1 MKKRL
6 SIVSMLVMVFTMI
19 SLVSCSKEETIS
31 GGGISTSFQ
40 VSKSALQFSKTGGET
55 YLYVE
60 SPTQPVVLSDQ
71 SWLVVSQD
79 LSNSARVYK
88 YKVAATTNT
97 DTNDRTASISVS
109 SGSEQVTVPV
119 NQVSTEG
126 LIIETAS
133 FEVSA
138 DGGSITV
145 KLKANGEYDVTTP
158 SWIAQADNSTRA
170 NMQDYE
176 EVFTIEANIS
186 PLARTGQISFTR
198 GDIVEAVTVN
208 QAAGQVEA
216 NMNRTAKELAKAMY
230 PGWNLGNT
238 MEAGDMA
245 NNFTNAGGLGAET
258 AWQSTQTTKALID
271 FVKAQGFKSVRIPTS
286 WVMGH
291 ITDAENMTIDPA
303 WLARVKEIVDYCIAD
318 GLYVFINDHWD
329 GGWIEVEG
337 FSKTSSSY
345 EAVDETIIA
354 EKVNKL
360 KKLWTNIATYF
371 KDYNE
376 YLMFAGLNEPFQE
389 YSLFSTRHSELTP
402 ILERYN
408 QAFVDAVRAT
418 GGNNAKRHLIVQTYV
433 CNPDFGLYNGDFIIP
448 TDAEGNGNNYMSV
461 EFHYYT
467 PWDYAGE
474 CKFNYWGEPYKQKG
488 EASPNDEKT
497 MTEFLNR
504 VVSTWG
510 DKGLGLVMG
519 EWGVTDRQKAGQT
532 DVIRENMTYFCRT
545 LVSET
550 KKRGIST
557 FVWDNNAFG
566 SGQEKFGIFDRH
578 AGMRVKNTW
587 VLKGI
592 MEGKSE

>member
-1 MKKRL
+1 MMKKRL

-88 YKVAATTNT
+88 YKVAAATNT

-186 PLARTGQISFTR
+186 PLARTAQISFTR
-198 GDIVEAVTVN
+198 GDIVESVTVN

-216 NMNRTAKELAKAMY
+216 NMDRTAKELAKAMY

-238 MEAGDMA
+238 MEAGDVA

-303 WLARVKEIVDYCIAD
+303 WLARVKGIVDYCISD

-329 GGWIEVEG
+329 GGWIEEEG

-354 EKVNKL
+354 DKVNKL

-389 YSLFSTRHSELTP
+389 YSLFGTRHSELTP

-418 GGNNAKRHLIVQTYV
+418 GGNNAKRVLIVQGPSTNISSTVNYF
-433 CNPDFGLYNGDFIIP
+433 NMP
-448 TDAEGNGNNYMSV
+448 TDTENGKLMV
-461 EFHYYT
+461 EVHYYE
-467 PWDYAGE
+467 PWDFCGSNATKDWNADASVKTSFESLKTKFVNHDIPVVIGEYGANWQENTESHNDAIRRFFKSVVENAGN
-474 CKFNYWGEPYKQKG
+474 CGIVPFAWDIN
-488 EASPNDEKT
+488 
-497 MTEFLNR
+497 
-504 VVSTWG
+504 VVSYPNMSIINRT
-510 DKGLGLVMG
+510 GLSVWNTPAMTGIT
-519 EWGVTDRQKAGQT
+519 EGVAAAQWP
-532 DVIRENMTYFCRT
+532 Y
-545 LVSET
+545 
-550 KKRGIST
+550 
-557 FVWDNNAFG
+557 
-566 SGQEKFGIFDRH
+566 
-578 AGMRVKNTW
+578 
-587 VLKGI
+587 
-592 MEGKSE
+592 

>member
-88 YKVAATTNT
+88 YKVAAATNT

-198 GDIVEAVTVN
+198 GDIVESVTVN

-216 NMNRTAKELAKAMY
+216 NMDRTAKELAKAMY

-303 WLARVKEIVDYCIAD
+303 WLARVKEIVDYCISD

-418 GGNNAKRHLIVQTYV
+418 GGNNAKRVLIVQGPSTNISSTVNYF
-433 CNPDFGLYNGDFIIP
+433 NMP
-448 TDAEGNGNNYMSV
+448 TDTENGKLMV
-461 EFHYYT
+461 EVHYYE
-467 PWDYAGE
+467 PWDFCGSNATKDWNADASVKTSFESLKTKFVDHDIPVVIGEYGANWQENTESHNDAIRRFFKSVVENAGN
-474 CKFNYWGEPYKQKG
+474 CGIVPFAWDIN
-488 EASPNDEKT
+488 
-497 MTEFLNR
+497 
-504 VVSTWG
+504 VVSYPNMSIINRT
-510 DKGLGLVMG
+510 GLSVWNTPAMTGIT
-519 EWGVTDRQKAGQT
+519 EGVAAAQWP
-532 DVIRENMTYFCRT
+532 Y
-545 LVSET
+545 
-550 KKRGIST
+550 
-557 FVWDNNAFG
+557 
-566 SGQEKFGIFDRH
+566 
-578 AGMRVKNTW
+578 
-587 VLKGI
+587 
-592 MEGKSE
+592 

>member
-88 YKVAATTNT
+88 YKVAAATNT

-186 PLARTGQISFTR
+186 PLARTAQISFTR
-198 GDIVEAVTVN
+198 GDIVESVTVN

-216 NMNRTAKELAKAMY
+216 NMDRTAKELAKAMY

-238 MEAGDMA
+238 MEAGDVA

-303 WLARVKEIVDYCIAD
+303 WLARVKEIVDYCISD

-329 GGWIEVEG
+329 GGWIEEEG

-354 EKVNKL
+354 DKENKL

-389 YSLFSTRHSELTP
+389 YNLFSTRHRELTP

-418 GGNNAKRHLIVQTYV
+418 GGNNAKRVLIVQGPSTNISSTVNYF
-433 CNPDFGLYNGDFIIP
+433 NMP
-448 TDAEGNGNNYMSV
+448 TDTENGKLMV
-461 EFHYYT
+461 EVHYYE
-467 PWDYAGE
+467 PWDFCGSNATKDWNADASVKTSFESLKTKFVDHNIPVVIGEYGANWQENTESHNDAIRRFFKSVVENAGN
-474 CKFNYWGEPYKQKG
+474 CGIVPFAWDIN
-488 EASPNDEKT
+488 
-497 MTEFLNR
+497 
-504 VVSTWG
+504 VVSYPNMSIINRT
-510 DKGLGLVMG
+510 GLSVWNTPAMTGIT
-519 EWGVTDRQKAGQT
+519 EGVAAAQWP
-532 DVIRENMTYFCRT
+532 Y
-545 LVSET
+545 
-550 KKRGIST
+550 
-557 FVWDNNAFG
+557 
-566 SGQEKFGIFDRH
+566 
-578 AGMRVKNTW
+578 
-587 VLKGI
+587 
-592 MEGKSE
+592 

>member
-1 MKKRL
+1 MMKKRL

-88 YKVAATTNT
+88 YKVAAAANT

-186 PLARTGQISFTR
+186 PLARTAQISFTR
-198 GDIVEAVTVN
+198 GDIVESVTVN

-216 NMNRTAKELAKAMY
+216 NMDRTAKELAKAMY

-303 WLARVKEIVDYCIAD
+303 WLARVKEIVDYCISD

-354 EKVNKL
+354 DKVNKL

-389 YSLFSTRHSELTP
+389 YSLFGTRHSELTP

-418 GGNNAKRHLIVQTYV
+418 GGNNAKRVLIVQGPSTNISSTVNYF
-433 CNPDFGLYNGDFIIP
+433 NMP
-448 TDAEGNGNNYMSV
+448 TDTENGKLMV
-461 EFHYYT
+461 EVHYYE
-467 PWDYAGE
+467 PWDFCGSNATKDWNADASVKTSFESLKTKFVDHNIPVVIGEYGANWQENTESHNDAIRRFFKSVVENAGN
-474 CKFNYWGEPYKQKG
+474 CGIVPFAWDIN
-488 EASPNDEKT
+488 
-497 MTEFLNR
+497 
-504 VVSTWG
+504 VVSYPNMSIINRT
-510 DKGLGLVMG
+510 GLSVWNTPAMTGIT
-519 EWGVTDRQKAGQT
+519 EGVAAAQWP
-532 DVIRENMTYFCRT
+532 Y
-545 LVSET
+545 
-550 KKRGIST
+550 
-557 FVWDNNAFG
+557 
-566 SGQEKFGIFDRH
+566 
-578 AGMRVKNTW
+578 
-587 VLKGI
+587 
-592 MEGKSE
+592 

>member
-1 MKKRL
+1 MMKKRL

-88 YKVAATTNT
+88 YKVAAATNT

-109 SGSEQVTVPV
+109 SGSEQITVPV

-186 PLARTGQISFTR
+186 PLARTAQISFTR
-198 GDIVEAVTVN
+198 GDIVESVTVN

-216 NMNRTAKELAKAMY
+216 NMDRTAKELAKAMY

-303 WLARVKEIVDYCIAD
+303 WLARVKEIVDYCISD

-329 GGWIEVEG
+329 GGWIEEEG

-354 EKVNKL
+354 DKVNKL

-389 YSLFSTRHSELTP
+389 YSLFGTRHSELTP

-418 GGNNAKRHLIVQTYV
+418 GGNNAKRVLIVQGPSTNISSTVNYF
-433 CNPDFGLYNGDFIIP
+433 NMP
-448 TDAEGNGNNYMSV
+448 TDTENGKLMV
-461 EFHYYT
+461 EVHYYE
-467 PWDYAGE
+467 PWDFCGSNATKDWNADASVKTSFESLKTKFVNHDIPVVIGEYGANWQENTESHNDAIRRFFKSVVENAGN
-474 CKFNYWGEPYKQKG
+474 C
-488 EASPNDEKT
+488 
-497 MTEFLNR
+497 
-504 VVSTWG
+504 
-510 DKGLGLVMG
+510 
-519 EWGVTDRQKAGQT
+519 
-532 DVIRENMTYFCRT
+532 
-545 LVSET
+545 
-550 KKRGIST
+550 GIVP
-557 FVWDNNAFG
+557 FVWDINVVSYPNMSIINRTGLSVWNTPAMT
-566 SGQEKFGIFDRH
+566 GI
-578 AGMRVKNTW
+578 T
-587 VLKGI
+587 
-592 MEGKSE
+592 EGVAAAQWPY

>member
-1 MKKRL
+1 MMKKRL

-88 YKVAATTNT
+88 YKVAAATNT

-186 PLARTGQISFTR
+186 PLARTAQISFTR
-198 GDIVEAVTVN
+198 GDIVESVTVN

-216 NMNRTAKELAKAMY
+216 NMDRTAKELAKAMY

-238 MEAGDMA
+238 MEAGDVA

-303 WLARVKEIVDYCIAD
+303 WLARVKEIVDYCISD

-354 EKVNKL
+354 DKENKL

-389 YSLFSTRHSELTP
+389 YNLFSTRHRELTP

-418 GGNNAKRHLIVQTYV
+418 GGNNAKRVLIVQGPSTNISSTVNYF
-433 CNPDFGLYNGDFIIP
+433 NMP
-448 TDAEGNGNNYMSV
+448 TDTENGKLMV
-461 EFHYYT
+461 EVHYYE
-467 PWDYAGE
+467 PWDFCGSNATKDWNADASVKTSFESLKTKFVNHDIPVVIGEYGANWQENTESHNDAIRRFFKSVVENAGNCGIVPFAWDINVISYPNMSIINRTGLSVWNTPAMTGITE
-474 CKFNYWGEPYKQKG
+474 GVAAAQWPY
-488 EASPNDEKT
+488 
-497 MTEFLNR
+497 
-504 VVSTWG
+504 
-510 DKGLGLVMG
+510 
-519 EWGVTDRQKAGQT
+519 
-532 DVIRENMTYFCRT
+532 
-545 LVSET
+545 
-550 KKRGIST
+550 
-557 FVWDNNAFG
+557 
-566 SGQEKFGIFDRH
+566 
-578 AGMRVKNTW
+578 
-587 VLKGI
+587 
-592 MEGKSE
+592 

>member
-1 MKKRL
+1 MMKKRL

-88 YKVAATTNT
+88 YKVAAATNT

-198 GDIVEAVTVN
+198 GDIVESVTVN

-216 NMNRTAKELAKAMY
+216 NMDRTAKELAKAMY

-303 WLARVKEIVDYCIAD
+303 WLARVKEIVDYCISD

-354 EKVNKL
+354 DKVNKL

-418 GGNNAKRHLIVQTYV
+418 GGNNAKRVLIVQGPSTNISSTVNYF
-433 CNPDFGLYNGDFIIP
+433 NMP
-448 TDAEGNGNNYMSV
+448 TDTENGKLMV
-461 EFHYYT
+461 EVHYYE
-467 PWDYAGE
+467 PWDFCGSNATKDWNADASVKTSFESLKTKFVNHDIPVVIGEYGANWQENTESHNDAIRRFFKSVVENAGNCGIVPFAWDINVISYPNMSIINRTGLSVWNTPAMTGITE
-474 CKFNYWGEPYKQKG
+474 GVAAAQWPY
-488 EASPNDEKT
+488 
-497 MTEFLNR
+497 
-504 VVSTWG
+504 
-510 DKGLGLVMG
+510 
-519 EWGVTDRQKAGQT
+519 
-532 DVIRENMTYFCRT
+532 
-545 LVSET
+545 
-550 KKRGIST
+550 
-557 FVWDNNAFG
+557 
-566 SGQEKFGIFDRH
+566 
-578 AGMRVKNTW
+578 
-587 VLKGI
+587 
-592 MEGKSE
+592 

>member
-1 MKKRL
+1 MMKKRL

-88 YKVAATTNT
+88 YKVAAATNT

-198 GDIVEAVTVN
+198 GDIVESVTVN

-216 NMNRTAKELAKAMY
+216 NMDRTAKELAKAMY

-238 MEAGDMA
+238 MEAGDVA

-303 WLARVKEIVDYCIAD
+303 WLARVKEIVDYCISD

-354 EKVNKL
+354 DKVNKL

-418 GGNNAKRHLIVQTYV
+418 GGNNAKRVLIVQGPSTNISSTVNYF
-433 CNPDFGLYNGDFIIP
+433 NMP
-448 TDAEGNGNNYMSV
+448 TDTENGKLMV
-461 EFHYYT
+461 EVHYYE
-467 PWDYAGE
+467 PWDFCGSNATKDWNADASVKTSFESLKTKFVNHDIPVVIGEYGANWQENTESHNDAIRRYFKSVVENAGN
-474 CKFNYWGEPYKQKG
+474 CGIVPFAWDIN
-488 EASPNDEKT
+488 
-497 MTEFLNR
+497 
-504 VVSTWG
+504 VVSYPNMSIINRT
-510 DKGLGLVMG
+510 GLSVWNTPAMTGIT
-519 EWGVTDRQKAGQT
+519 EGVAAAQWP
-532 DVIRENMTYFCRT
+532 Y
-545 LVSET
+545 
-550 KKRGIST
+550 
-557 FVWDNNAFG
+557 
-566 SGQEKFGIFDRH
+566 
-578 AGMRVKNTW
+578 
-587 VLKGI
+587 
-592 MEGKSE
+592 

>member
-88 YKVAATTNT
+88 YKVAAATNT

-198 GDIVEAVTVN
+198 GDIVESVTVN

-216 NMNRTAKELAKAMY
+216 NMDRTAKELAKAMY

-303 WLARVKEIVDYCIAD
+303 WLARVKEIVDYCISD

-418 GGNNAKRHLIVQTYV
+418 GGNNAKRVLIVQGPSTNISSTVNYF
-433 CNPDFGLYNGDFIIP
+433 NMP
-448 TDAEGNGNNYMSV
+448 TDTENGKLMV
-461 EFHYYT
+461 EVHYYE
-467 PWDYAGE
+467 PWDFCGSNATKDWNADASVKTSFESLKTKFVNHNIPVVIGEYGANWQENTESHNDAIRRFFKSVVENAGN
-474 CKFNYWGEPYKQKG
+474 C
-488 EASPNDEKT
+488 
-497 MTEFLNR
+497 
-504 VVSTWG
+504 
-510 DKGLGLVMG
+510 
-519 EWGVTDRQKAGQT
+519 
-532 DVIRENMTYFCRT
+532 
-545 LVSET
+545 
-550 KKRGIST
+550 GIVP
-557 FVWDNNAFG
+557 FVWDINVISYPNMSIINRTGLSVWNTPAMT
-566 SGQEKFGIFDRH
+566 GI
-578 AGMRVKNTW
+578 T
-587 VLKGI
+587 
-592 MEGKSE
+592 EGVAAAQWPY

>member
-88 YKVAATTNT
+88 YKVAAATNT

-109 SGSEQVTVPV
+109 SGSEQITVPV

-186 PLARTGQISFTR
+186 PLARTAQISFTR
-198 GDIVEAVTVN
+198 GDIVESVTVN

-216 NMNRTAKELAKAMY
+216 NMDRTAKELAKAMY

-303 WLARVKEIVDYCIAD
+303 WLARVKEIVDYCISD

-354 EKVNKL
+354 DKVNKL

-389 YSLFSTRHSELTP
+389 YSLFGTRHSELTP

-418 GGNNAKRHLIVQTYV
+418 GGNNAKRVLIVQGPSTNISSTVNYF
-433 CNPDFGLYNGDFIIP
+433 NMP
-448 TDAEGNGNNYMSV
+448 TDTENGKLMV
-461 EFHYYT
+461 EVHYYE
-467 PWDYAGE
+467 PWDFCGSNATKDWNADASVKTSFESLKTKFVNHDIPVVIGEYGANWQENTESHNDAIRRFFKSVVENAGNCGIVPFAWDINVISYPNMSIINRTGLSVWNTPAMTGITE
-474 CKFNYWGEPYKQKG
+474 GVAAAQWPY
-488 EASPNDEKT
+488 
-497 MTEFLNR
+497 
-504 VVSTWG
+504 
-510 DKGLGLVMG
+510 
-519 EWGVTDRQKAGQT
+519 
-532 DVIRENMTYFCRT
+532 
-545 LVSET
+545 
-550 KKRGIST
+550 
-557 FVWDNNAFG
+557 
-566 SGQEKFGIFDRH
+566 
-578 AGMRVKNTW
+578 
-587 VLKGI
+587 
-592 MEGKSE
+592 

>member
-1 MKKRL
+1 MMKKRL

-88 YKVAATTNT
+88 YKVAAATNT

-186 PLARTGQISFTR
+186 PLARTAQISFTR
-198 GDIVEAVTVN
+198 GDIVESVTVN

-216 NMNRTAKELAKAMY
+216 NMDRTAKELAKAMY

-238 MEAGDMA
+238 MEAGDVA

-303 WLARVKEIVDYCIAD
+303 WLARVKEIVDYCISD

-354 EKVNKL
+354 DKVNKL

-418 GGNNAKRHLIVQTYV
+418 GGNNAKRVLIVQGPSTNISSTVNYF
-433 CNPDFGLYNGDFIIP
+433 NMP
-448 TDAEGNGNNYMSV
+448 TDTEKGKLMV
-461 EFHYYT
+461 EVHYYE
-467 PWDYAGE
+467 PWDFCGSNATKDWNADASVKTSFESLKTKFVNHDIPVVIGEYGANWQENTESHNDAIRRFFKSVVENAGN
-474 CKFNYWGEPYKQKG
+474 CGIVPFAWDIN
-488 EASPNDEKT
+488 
-497 MTEFLNR
+497 
-504 VVSTWG
+504 VVSYPNMSIINRT
-510 DKGLGLVMG
+510 GLSVWNTPAMTGIT
-519 EWGVTDRQKAGQT
+519 EGVAAAQWP
-532 DVIRENMTYFCRT
+532 Y
-545 LVSET
+545 
-550 KKRGIST
+550 
-557 FVWDNNAFG
+557 
-566 SGQEKFGIFDRH
+566 
-578 AGMRVKNTW
+578 
-587 VLKGI
+587 
-592 MEGKSE
+592 

>member
-1 MKKRL
+1 MMKKRL

-88 YKVAATTNT
+88 YKVAAATNT

-186 PLARTGQISFTR
+186 PLARTAQISFTR
-198 GDIVEAVTVN
+198 GDIVESVTVN

-216 NMNRTAKELAKAMY
+216 NMDRTAKELAKAMY

-303 WLARVKEIVDYCIAD
+303 WLARVKEIVDYCISD

-354 EKVNKL
+354 DKVNKL

-418 GGNNAKRHLIVQTYV
+418 GGNNAKRVLIVQGPSTNISSTVNYF
-433 CNPDFGLYNGDFIIP
+433 NMP
-448 TDAEGNGNNYMSV
+448 TDTENGKLMV
-461 EFHYYT
+461 EVHYYE
-467 PWDYAGE
+467 PWDFCGSNATKDWNADASVKTSFESLKTKFVNHDIPVVIGEYGANWQENTESHNDAIRRFFKSVVENAGN
-474 CKFNYWGEPYKQKG
+474 C
-488 EASPNDEKT
+488 
-497 MTEFLNR
+497 
-504 VVSTWG
+504 
-510 DKGLGLVMG
+510 
-519 EWGVTDRQKAGQT
+519 
-532 DVIRENMTYFCRT
+532 
-545 LVSET
+545 
-550 KKRGIST
+550 GIVP
-557 FVWDNNAFG
+557 FVWDINVVSYPNMSIINRTGLSVWNTPAMT
-566 SGQEKFGIFDRH
+566 GI
-578 AGMRVKNTW
+578 T
-587 VLKGI
+587 
-592 MEGKSE
+592 EGVAAAQWPY

>member
-1 MKKRL
+1 MMKKRL

-88 YKVAATTNT
+88 YKVAAATNT

-186 PLARTGQISFTR
+186 PLARTAQISFTR
-198 GDIVEAVTVN
+198 GDIVESVTVN

-216 NMNRTAKELAKAMY
+216 NMDRTAKELAKAMY

-303 WLARVKEIVDYCIAD
+303 WLARVKEIVDYCISD

-354 EKVNKL
+354 DKVNKL

-389 YSLFSTRHSELTP
+389 YSLFGTRHRELTP

-418 GGNNAKRHLIVQTYV
+418 GGNNAKRVLIVQGPSTNISSTVNYF
-433 CNPDFGLYNGDFIIP
+433 NLP
-448 TDAEGNGNNYMSV
+448 TDTENGKLMV
-461 EFHYYT
+461 EVHYYE
-467 PWDYAGE
+467 PWDFCGSNATKDWNADASVKTSFESLKTKFVNHDIPVVIGEYGANWQENTESHNDAIRRFFKSVVENAGN
-474 CKFNYWGEPYKQKG
+474 CGIVPFAWDIN
-488 EASPNDEKT
+488 
-497 MTEFLNR
+497 
-504 VVSTWG
+504 VVSYPNMSIINRT
-510 DKGLGLVMG
+510 GLSVWNTPAMTGIT
-519 EWGVTDRQKAGQT
+519 EGVAAAQWP
-532 DVIRENMTYFCRT
+532 Y
-545 LVSET
+545 
-550 KKRGIST
+550 
-557 FVWDNNAFG
+557 
-566 SGQEKFGIFDRH
+566 
-578 AGMRVKNTW
+578 
-587 VLKGI
+587 
-592 MEGKSE
+592 

>member
-88 YKVAATTNT
+88 YKVAAATNT

-109 SGSEQVTVPV
+109 SGSEQITVPV

-198 GDIVEAVTVN
+198 GDIVESVTVN

-216 NMNRTAKELAKAMY
+216 NMDRTAKELAKAMY

-303 WLARVKEIVDYCIAD
+303 WLARVKEIVDYCISD

-354 EKVNKL
+354 DKVNKL

-418 GGNNAKRHLIVQTYV
+418 GGNNAKRVLIVQGPSTNISSTVNYF
-433 CNPDFGLYNGDFIIP
+433 NMP
-448 TDAEGNGNNYMSV
+448 TDTENGKLMV
-461 EFHYYT
+461 EVHYYE
-467 PWDYAGE
+467 PWDFCGSNATKDWNADASVKTSFESLKTKFVNHDIPVVIGEYGANWQENTESHNDAIRRYFKSVVENAGN
-474 CKFNYWGEPYKQKG
+474 CGIVPFAWDIN
-488 EASPNDEKT
+488 
-497 MTEFLNR
+497 
-504 VVSTWG
+504 VVSYPNMSIINRT
-510 DKGLGLVMG
+510 GLSVWNTPAMTGIT
-519 EWGVTDRQKAGQT
+519 EGVAAAQWP
-532 DVIRENMTYFCRT
+532 Y
-545 LVSET
+545 
-550 KKRGIST
+550 
-557 FVWDNNAFG
+557 
-566 SGQEKFGIFDRH
+566 
-578 AGMRVKNTW
+578 
-587 VLKGI
+587 
-592 MEGKSE
+592 

>member
-6 SIVSMLVMVFTMI
+6 SIVSMLVMFFTMI

-88 YKVAATTNT
+88 YKVAAATNT

-186 PLARTGQISFTR
+186 PLARTAQISFTR
-198 GDIVEAVTVN
+198 GDIVESVTVN

-216 NMNRTAKELAKAMY
+216 NMDRTAKELAKAMY

-303 WLARVKEIVDYCIAD
+303 WLARVKEIVDYCISD

-389 YSLFSTRHSELTP
+389 YSLFGTRHSELTP

-418 GGNNAKRHLIVQTYV
+418 GGNNAKRVLIVQGPSTNISSTVNYF
-433 CNPDFGLYNGDFIIP
+433 NMP
-448 TDAEGNGNNYMSV
+448 TDTENGKLMV
-461 EFHYYT
+461 EVHYYE
-467 PWDYAGE
+467 PWDFCGSNATKDWNADASVKTSFESLKTKFVDHNIPVVIGEYGANWQENTESHNDAIRRFFKSVVENAGN
-474 CKFNYWGEPYKQKG
+474 CGIVPFAWDIN
-488 EASPNDEKT
+488 
-497 MTEFLNR
+497 
-504 VVSTWG
+504 VVSYPNMSIINRT
-510 DKGLGLVMG
+510 GLSVWNTPAMTGIT
-519 EWGVTDRQKAGQT
+519 EGVAAAQWP
-532 DVIRENMTYFCRT
+532 Y
-545 LVSET
+545 
-550 KKRGIST
+550 
-557 FVWDNNAFG
+557 
-566 SGQEKFGIFDRH
+566 
-578 AGMRVKNTW
+578 
-587 VLKGI
+587 
-592 MEGKSE
+592 

>member
-1 MKKRL
+1 MMKKRL

-88 YKVAATTNT
+88 YKVAAATNT

-186 PLARTGQISFTR
+186 PLARTAQISFTR
-198 GDIVEAVTVN
+198 GDIVESVTVN

-216 NMNRTAKELAKAMY
+216 NMDRTAKELAKAMY

-303 WLARVKEIVDYCIAD
+303 WLARVKEIVDYCISD

-354 EKVNKL
+354 DKVNKL

-389 YSLFSTRHSELTP
+389 YNLFSTRHRELTP

-418 GGNNAKRHLIVQTYV
+418 GGNNAKRVLIVQGPSTNISSTVNYF
-433 CNPDFGLYNGDFIIP
+433 NMP
-448 TDAEGNGNNYMSV
+448 TDTENGKLMV
-461 EFHYYT
+461 EVHYYE
-467 PWDYAGE
+467 PWDFCGSNATKDWNADASVKTSFESLKTKFVNHDIPVVIGEYGANWQENTESHNDAIRRYFKSVVENAGN
-474 CKFNYWGEPYKQKG
+474 CGIVPFAWDIN
-488 EASPNDEKT
+488 
-497 MTEFLNR
+497 
-504 VVSTWG
+504 VVSYPNMSIINRT
-510 DKGLGLVMG
+510 GLSVWNTPAMTGIT
-519 EWGVTDRQKAGQT
+519 EGVAAAQWP
-532 DVIRENMTYFCRT
+532 Y
-545 LVSET
+545 
-550 KKRGIST
+550 
-557 FVWDNNAFG
+557 
-566 SGQEKFGIFDRH
+566 
-578 AGMRVKNTW
+578 
-587 VLKGI
+587 
-592 MEGKSE
+592 

>member
-1 MKKRL
+1 MMKKRL

-88 YKVAATTNT
+88 YKVAAATNT

-186 PLARTGQISFTR
+186 PLARTAQISFTR
-198 GDIVEAVTVN
+198 GDIVESVTVN

-216 NMNRTAKELAKAMY
+216 NMDRTAKELAKAMY

-303 WLARVKEIVDYCIAD
+303 WLARVKEIVDYCISD

-354 EKVNKL
+354 DKVNKL

-389 YSLFSTRHSELTP
+389 YSLFGTRHSELTP

-418 GGNNAKRHLIVQTYV
+418 GGNNAKRVLIVQGPSTNISSTVNYF
-433 CNPDFGLYNGDFIIP
+433 NMP
-448 TDAEGNGNNYMSV
+448 TDTENGKLMV
-461 EFHYYT
+461 EVHYYE
-467 PWDYAGE
+467 PWDFCGSNATKDWNADASVKTSFESLKTKFVNHNIPVVIGEYGANWQENTESHNDAIRRFFKSVVENAGNCGIVPFAWDINVISYPNMSIINRTGLSVWNTPAMTGITE
-474 CKFNYWGEPYKQKG
+474 GVAAAQWPY
-488 EASPNDEKT
+488 
-497 MTEFLNR
+497 
-504 VVSTWG
+504 
-510 DKGLGLVMG
+510 
-519 EWGVTDRQKAGQT
+519 
-532 DVIRENMTYFCRT
+532 
-545 LVSET
+545 
-550 KKRGIST
+550 
-557 FVWDNNAFG
+557 
-566 SGQEKFGIFDRH
+566 
-578 AGMRVKNTW
+578 
-587 VLKGI
+587 
-592 MEGKSE
+592 

>member
-1 MKKRL
+1 MMKKRL

-88 YKVAATTNT
+88 YKVAAATNT

-186 PLARTGQISFTR
+186 PLARTAQISFTR
-198 GDIVEAVTVN
+198 GDIVESVTVN
-208 QAAGQVEA
+208 QVAGQVEA
-216 NMNRTAKELAKAMY
+216 NMDRTAKELAKAMY

-303 WLARVKEIVDYCIAD
+303 WLARVKEIVDYCISD

-354 EKVNKL
+354 DKENKL

-389 YSLFSTRHSELTP
+389 YNLFSTRHRELTP

-418 GGNNAKRHLIVQTYV
+418 GGNNAKRVLIVQGPSTNISSTVNYF
-433 CNPDFGLYNGDFIIP
+433 NLP
-448 TDAEGNGNNYMSV
+448 TDTENGKLMV
-461 EFHYYT
+461 EVHYYE
-467 PWDYAGE
+467 PWDFCGSNATKDWNADASVKTSFESLKTKFVNHDIPVVIGEYGANWQENTESHNDAIRRYFKSVVENAGN
-474 CKFNYWGEPYKQKG
+474 CGIVPFAWDIN
-488 EASPNDEKT
+488 
-497 MTEFLNR
+497 
-504 VVSTWG
+504 VVSYPNMSIINRT
-510 DKGLGLVMG
+510 GLSVWNTPAMTGIT
-519 EWGVTDRQKAGQT
+519 EGVAAAQWP
-532 DVIRENMTYFCRT
+532 Y
-545 LVSET
+545 
-550 KKRGIST
+550 
-557 FVWDNNAFG
+557 
-566 SGQEKFGIFDRH
+566 
-578 AGMRVKNTW
+578 
-587 VLKGI
+587 
-592 MEGKSE
+592 

>member
-1 MKKRL
+1 MMKKRL

-88 YKVAATTNT
+88 YKVAAATNT

-109 SGSEQVTVPV
+109 SGSEQITVPV

-186 PLARTGQISFTR
+186 PLARTAQISFTR
-198 GDIVEAVTVN
+198 GDIVESVTVN

-216 NMNRTAKELAKAMY
+216 NMDRTAKELAKAMY

-238 MEAGDMA
+238 MEAGDVA

-303 WLARVKEIVDYCIAD
+303 WLARVKEIVDYCISD

-354 EKVNKL
+354 DKVNKL

-389 YSLFSTRHSELTP
+389 YSLFGTRHSELTP

-418 GGNNAKRHLIVQTYV
+418 GGNNAKRVLIVQGPSTNISSTVNYF
-433 CNPDFGLYNGDFIIP
+433 NMP
-448 TDAEGNGNNYMSV
+448 TDTENGKLMV
-461 EFHYYT
+461 EVHYYE
-467 PWDYAGE
+467 PWDFCGSNATKDWNADASVKTSFESLKTKFVNHDIPVVIGEYGANWQENTESHNDAIRRFFKSVVENAGN
-474 CKFNYWGEPYKQKG
+474 CGIVPFAWDIN
-488 EASPNDEKT
+488 
-497 MTEFLNR
+497 
-504 VVSTWG
+504 VVSYPNMSIINRT
-510 DKGLGLVMG
+510 GLSVWNTPAMTGIT
-519 EWGVTDRQKAGQT
+519 EGVAAAQWP
-532 DVIRENMTYFCRT
+532 Y
-545 LVSET
+545 
-550 KKRGIST
+550 
-557 FVWDNNAFG
+557 
-566 SGQEKFGIFDRH
+566 
-578 AGMRVKNTW
+578 
-587 VLKGI
+587 
-592 MEGKSE
+592 

>member
-1 MKKRL
+1 MMKKRL

-88 YKVAATTNT
+88 YKVAAATNT

-186 PLARTGQISFTR
+186 PLARTAQISFTR
-198 GDIVEAVTVN
+198 GDIVESVTVN

-216 NMNRTAKELAKAMY
+216 NMDRTAKELAKAMY

-238 MEAGDMA
+238 MEAGDVA

-303 WLARVKEIVDYCIAD
+303 WLARVKEIVDYCISD

-354 EKVNKL
+354 DKVNKL

-418 GGNNAKRHLIVQTYV
+418 GGNNAKRVLIVQGPSTNISSTVNYF
-433 CNPDFGLYNGDFIIP
+433 NMP
-448 TDAEGNGNNYMSV
+448 TDTENGKLMV
-461 EFHYYT
+461 EVHYYE
-467 PWDYAGE
+467 PWDFCGSNATKDWNADASVKTSFESLKTKFVNHDIPVVIGEYGANWQENTESHNDAIRRFFKSVVENAGN
-474 CKFNYWGEPYKQKG
+474 C
-488 EASPNDEKT
+488 
-497 MTEFLNR
+497 
-504 VVSTWG
+504 
-510 DKGLGLVMG
+510 
-519 EWGVTDRQKAGQT
+519 
-532 DVIRENMTYFCRT
+532 
-545 LVSET
+545 
-550 KKRGIST
+550 GIVP
-557 FVWDNNAFG
+557 FVWDINVVSYPNMSIINRTGLSVWNTPAMT
-566 SGQEKFGIFDRH
+566 GI
-578 AGMRVKNTW
+578 T
-587 VLKGI
+587 
-592 MEGKSE
+592 EGVAAAQWPY

>member
-1 MKKRL
+1 MMKKRL

-88 YKVAATTNT
+88 YKVAAATNT

-186 PLARTGQISFTR
+186 PLARTAQISFTR
-198 GDIVEAVTVN
+198 GDIVESVTVN

-216 NMNRTAKELAKAMY
+216 NMDRTAKELAKAMY

-238 MEAGDMA
+238 MEAGDVA

-303 WLARVKEIVDYCIAD
+303 WLARVKEIVDYCISD

-354 EKVNKL
+354 DKVNKL

-418 GGNNAKRHLIVQTYV
+418 GGNNAKRVLIVQGPSTNISSTVNYF
-433 CNPDFGLYNGDFIIP
+433 NLP
-448 TDAEGNGNNYMSV
+448 TDTENGKLMV
-461 EFHYYT
+461 EVHYYE
-467 PWDYAGE
+467 PWDFCGSNATKDWNADASVKTSFESLKTKFVNHDIPVVIGEYGANWQENTESHNDAIRRYFKSVVENAGN
-474 CKFNYWGEPYKQKG
+474 CGIVPFAWDIN
-488 EASPNDEKT
+488 
-497 MTEFLNR
+497 
-504 VVSTWG
+504 VVSYPNMSIINRT
-510 DKGLGLVMG
+510 GLSVWNTPAMTGIT
-519 EWGVTDRQKAGQT
+519 EGVAAAQWP
-532 DVIRENMTYFCRT
+532 Y
-545 LVSET
+545 
-550 KKRGIST
+550 
-557 FVWDNNAFG
+557 
-566 SGQEKFGIFDRH
+566 
-578 AGMRVKNTW
+578 
-587 VLKGI
+587 
-592 MEGKSE
+592 

>member
-133 FEVSA
+133 FDVSA

-186 PLARTGQISFTR
+186 PLARTAQISFTR
-198 GDIVEAVTVN
+198 GDIVESVTVN

-216 NMNRTAKELAKAMY
+216 NMDRTAKELAKAMY

-303 WLARVKEIVDYCIAD
+303 WLARVKEIVDYCISD

-354 EKVNKL
+354 DKVNKL

-418 GGNNAKRHLIVQTYV
+418 GGNNAKRVLIVQGPSTNISSTVNYF
-433 CNPDFGLYNGDFIIP
+433 NMP
-448 TDAEGNGNNYMSV
+448 TDTESGKLMV
-461 EFHYYT
+461 EVHYYE
-467 PWDYAGE
+467 PWDFCGSNATKEWNADASVKTSFESLKTKFVDHDIPVVIGEYGANWQENTESHNDAIRRFFKSVVENAGN
-474 CKFNYWGEPYKQKG
+474 CGIVPFAWDINVTTY
-488 EASPNDEKT
+488 PNMSIINRT
-497 MTEFLNR
+497 GLSVWNTPAMTGITEG
-504 VVSTWG
+504 VAASTWP
-510 DKGLGLVMG
+510 
-519 EWGVTDRQKAGQT
+519 
-532 DVIRENMTYFCRT
+532 Y
-545 LVSET
+545 
-550 KKRGIST
+550 
-557 FVWDNNAFG
+557 
-566 SGQEKFGIFDRH
+566 
-578 AGMRVKNTW
+578 
-587 VLKGI
+587 
-592 MEGKSE
+592 

>member
-1 MKKRL
+1 MMKKRL

-88 YKVAATTNT
+88 YKVAAATNT

-198 GDIVEAVTVN
+198 GDIVESVTVN

-216 NMNRTAKELAKAMY
+216 NMDRTAKELAKAMY

-303 WLARVKEIVDYCIAD
+303 WLARVKEIVDYCISD

-354 EKVNKL
+354 DKVNKL

-418 GGNNAKRHLIVQTYV
+418 GGNNAKRVLIVQGPSTNISSTVNYF
-433 CNPDFGLYNGDFIIP
+433 NMP
-448 TDAEGNGNNYMSV
+448 TDTENGKLMV
-461 EFHYYT
+461 EVHYYE
-467 PWDYAGE
+467 PWDFCGSNATKDWNADASVKTSFESLKTKFVDHNIPVVIGEYGANWQENTESHNDAIRRFFKSVVENAGN
-474 CKFNYWGEPYKQKG
+474 CGIVPFAWDIN
-488 EASPNDEKT
+488 
-497 MTEFLNR
+497 
-504 VVSTWG
+504 VVSYPNMSIINRT
-510 DKGLGLVMG
+510 GLSVWNTPAMTGIT
-519 EWGVTDRQKAGQT
+519 EGVAAAQWP
-532 DVIRENMTYFCRT
+532 Y
-545 LVSET
+545 
-550 KKRGIST
+550 
-557 FVWDNNAFG
+557 
-566 SGQEKFGIFDRH
+566 
-578 AGMRVKNTW
+578 
-587 VLKGI
+587 
-592 MEGKSE
+592 

>member
-1 MKKRL
+1 MMKKRL

-88 YKVAATTNT
+88 YKVAAATNT

-133 FEVSA
+133 FDVSA

-198 GDIVEAVTVN
+198 GDIVESVTVN

-216 NMNRTAKELAKAMY
+216 NMDRTAKELAKAMY

-303 WLARVKEIVDYCIAD
+303 WLARVKEIVDYCISD

-354 EKVNKL
+354 DKVNKL

-418 GGNNAKRHLIVQTYV
+418 GGNNAKRVLIVQGPSTNISSTVNYF
-433 CNPDFGLYNGDFIIP
+433 NMP
-448 TDAEGNGNNYMSV
+448 TDTENGKLMV
-461 EFHYYT
+461 EVHYYE
-467 PWDYAGE
+467 PWDFCGSNATKDWNADASVKTSFESLKTKFVDHNIPVVIGEYGANWQENTESHNDAIRRYFKSVVENAGN
-474 CKFNYWGEPYKQKG
+474 CGIVPFAWDIN
-488 EASPNDEKT
+488 
-497 MTEFLNR
+497 
-504 VVSTWG
+504 VVSYPNMSIINRT
-510 DKGLGLVMG
+510 GLSVWNTPAMTGIT
-519 EWGVTDRQKAGQT
+519 EGVAAAQWP
-532 DVIRENMTYFCRT
+532 Y
-545 LVSET
+545 
-550 KKRGIST
+550 
-557 FVWDNNAFG
+557 
-566 SGQEKFGIFDRH
+566 
-578 AGMRVKNTW
+578 
-587 VLKGI
+587 
-592 MEGKSE
+592 

>member
-1 MKKRL
+1 MMKKRL

-88 YKVAATTNT
+88 YKVAAATNT

-186 PLARTGQISFTR
+186 PLARTAQISFTR
-198 GDIVEAVTVN
+198 GDIVESVTVN

-216 NMNRTAKELAKAMY
+216 NMDRTAKELAKAMY

-303 WLARVKEIVDYCIAD
+303 WLARVKEIVDYCISD

-354 EKVNKL
+354 DKVNKL

-418 GGNNAKRHLIVQTYV
+418 GGNNAKRVLIVQGPSTNISSTVNYF
-433 CNPDFGLYNGDFIIP
+433 NMP
-448 TDAEGNGNNYMSV
+448 TDTENGKLMV
-461 EFHYYT
+461 EVHYYE
-467 PWDYAGE
+467 PWDFCGSNATKDWNADASVKTSFESLKTKFVDHNIPVVIGEYGANWQENTESHNDAIRRYFKSVVENAGN
-474 CKFNYWGEPYKQKG
+474 CGIVPFAWDIN
-488 EASPNDEKT
+488 
-497 MTEFLNR
+497 
-504 VVSTWG
+504 VVSYPNMSIINRT
-510 DKGLGLVMG
+510 GLSVWNTPAMTGIT
-519 EWGVTDRQKAGQT
+519 EGVAAAQWP
-532 DVIRENMTYFCRT
+532 Y
-545 LVSET
+545 
-550 KKRGIST
+550 
-557 FVWDNNAFG
+557 
-566 SGQEKFGIFDRH
+566 
-578 AGMRVKNTW
+578 
-587 VLKGI
+587 
-592 MEGKSE
+592 

>member
-88 YKVAATTNT
+88 YKVAAATNT

-145 KLKANGEYDVTTP
+145 KLKANGEYDVATP

-198 GDIVEAVTVN
+198 GDIVESVTVN

-216 NMNRTAKELAKAMY
+216 NMDRTAKELAKAMY

-303 WLARVKEIVDYCIAD
+303 WLARVKEIVDYCISD

-354 EKVNKL
+354 DKVNKL

-389 YSLFSTRHSELTP
+389 YSLFGTRHSELTP

-418 GGNNAKRHLIVQTYV
+418 GGNNAKRVLIVQGPSTNISSTVNYF
-433 CNPDFGLYNGDFIIP
+433 NMP
-448 TDAEGNGNNYMSV
+448 TDTENGKLMV
-461 EFHYYT
+461 EVHYYE
-467 PWDYAGE
+467 PWDFCGSNATKDWNADASVKTSFESLKTKFVNHDIPVVIGEYGANWQENTESHNDAIRRFFKSVVENAGN
-474 CKFNYWGEPYKQKG
+474 CGIVPFAWDIN
-488 EASPNDEKT
+488 
-497 MTEFLNR
+497 
-504 VVSTWG
+504 VVSYPNMSIINRT
-510 DKGLGLVMG
+510 GLSVWNTPAMTGIT
-519 EWGVTDRQKAGQT
+519 EGVAAAQWP
-532 DVIRENMTYFCRT
+532 Y
-545 LVSET
+545 
-550 KKRGIST
+550 
-557 FVWDNNAFG
+557 
-566 SGQEKFGIFDRH
+566 
-578 AGMRVKNTW
+578 
-587 VLKGI
+587 
-592 MEGKSE
+592 

>member
-88 YKVAATTNT
+88 YKVAAATNT

-109 SGSEQVTVPV
+109 SGSEQITVPV

-186 PLARTGQISFTR
+186 PLARTAQISFTR
-198 GDIVEAVTVN
+198 GDIVESVTVN
-208 QAAGQVEA
+208 QVAGQVEA
-216 NMNRTAKELAKAMY
+216 NMDRTAKELAKAMY

-303 WLARVKEIVDYCIAD
+303 WLARVKEIVDYCISD

-329 GGWIEVEG
+329 GGWIEEEG

-354 EKVNKL
+354 DKENKL

-418 GGNNAKRHLIVQTYV
+418 GGNNAKRVLIVQGPSTNISSTVNYF
-433 CNPDFGLYNGDFIIP
+433 NMP
-448 TDAEGNGNNYMSV
+448 TDTENGKLMV
-461 EFHYYT
+461 EVHYYE
-467 PWDYAGE
+467 PWDFCGSNATKDWNADASVKTSFESLKTKFVNHDIPVVIGEYGANWQENTESHNDAIRRYFKSVVENAGN
-474 CKFNYWGEPYKQKG
+474 CGIVPFAWDIN
-488 EASPNDEKT
+488 
-497 MTEFLNR
+497 
-504 VVSTWG
+504 VVSYPNMSIINRT
-510 DKGLGLVMG
+510 GLSVWNTPAMTGIT
-519 EWGVTDRQKAGQT
+519 EGVAAAQWP
-532 DVIRENMTYFCRT
+532 Y
-545 LVSET
+545 
-550 KKRGIST
+550 
-557 FVWDNNAFG
+557 
-566 SGQEKFGIFDRH
+566 
-578 AGMRVKNTW
+578 
-587 VLKGI
+587 
-592 MEGKSE
+592 

>member
-1 MKKRL
+1 MMKKRL

-88 YKVAATTNT
+88 YKVAAATNT

-198 GDIVEAVTVN
+198 GDIVESVTVN

-216 NMNRTAKELAKAMY
+216 NMDRTAKELAKAMY

-238 MEAGDMA
+238 MEAGDVA

-303 WLARVKEIVDYCIAD
+303 WLARVKEIVDYCISD

-345 EAVDETIIA
+345 EAADETIIA
-354 EKVNKL
+354 DKVNKL

-418 GGNNAKRHLIVQTYV
+418 GGNNAKRVLIVQGPSTNISSTVNYF
-433 CNPDFGLYNGDFIIP
+433 NMP
-448 TDAEGNGNNYMSV
+448 TDTENGKLMV
-461 EFHYYT
+461 EVHYYE
-467 PWDYAGE
+467 PWDFCGSNATKDWNADASVKTSFESLKTKFVDHNIPVVIGEYGANWQENTESHNDAIRRYFKSVVENAGN
-474 CKFNYWGEPYKQKG
+474 CGIVPFAWDIN
-488 EASPNDEKT
+488 
-497 MTEFLNR
+497 
-504 VVSTWG
+504 VVSYPNMSIINRT
-510 DKGLGLVMG
+510 GLSVWNTPAMTGIT
-519 EWGVTDRQKAGQT
+519 EGVAAAQWP
-532 DVIRENMTYFCRT
+532 Y
-545 LVSET
+545 
-550 KKRGIST
+550 
-557 FVWDNNAFG
+557 
-566 SGQEKFGIFDRH
+566 
-578 AGMRVKNTW
+578 
-587 VLKGI
+587 
-592 MEGKSE
+592 

>member
-1 MKKRL
+1 MMKKRL

-88 YKVAATTNT
+88 YKVAAATNT

-198 GDIVEAVTVN
+198 GDIVESVTVN

-216 NMNRTAKELAKAMY
+216 NMDRTAKELAKAMY

-303 WLARVKEIVDYCIAD
+303 WLARVKEIVDYCISD

-354 EKVNKL
+354 DKVNKL

-418 GGNNAKRHLIVQTYV
+418 GGNNAKRVLIVQGPSTNISSTVNYF
-433 CNPDFGLYNGDFIIP
+433 NMP
-448 TDAEGNGNNYMSV
+448 TDTENGKLMV
-461 EFHYYT
+461 EVHYYE
-467 PWDYAGE
+467 PWDFCGSNATKDWNADASLKTSFESLKTKFVNHDIPVVIGEYGANWQENTESHNDAIRRFFKSVVENAGN
-474 CKFNYWGEPYKQKG
+474 CGIVPFAWDIN
-488 EASPNDEKT
+488 
-497 MTEFLNR
+497 
-504 VVSTWG
+504 VVSYPNMSIINRT
-510 DKGLGLVMG
+510 GLSVWNTPAMTGIT
-519 EWGVTDRQKAGQT
+519 EGVAAAQWP
-532 DVIRENMTYFCRT
+532 Y
-545 LVSET
+545 
-550 KKRGIST
+550 
-557 FVWDNNAFG
+557 
-566 SGQEKFGIFDRH
+566 
-578 AGMRVKNTW
+578 
-587 VLKGI
+587 
-592 MEGKSE
+592 

>member
-1 MKKRL
+1 MMKKRL

-79 LSNSARVYK
+79 VSNSARVYK
-88 YKVAATTNT
+88 YKVAAATNT

-133 FEVSA
+133 FDVSA

-198 GDIVEAVTVN
+198 GDIVESVTVN

-216 NMNRTAKELAKAMY
+216 NMDRTAKELAKAMY

-303 WLARVKEIVDYCIAD
+303 WLARVKEIVDYCISD

-354 EKVNKL
+354 DKVNKL

-418 GGNNAKRHLIVQTYV
+418 GGNNAKRVLIVQGPSTNISSTVNYF
-433 CNPDFGLYNGDFIIP
+433 NMP
-448 TDAEGNGNNYMSV
+448 TDTENGKLMV
-461 EFHYYT
+461 EVHYYE
-467 PWDYAGE
+467 PWDFCGSNATKDWNADASVKTSFESLKTKFVDHDIPVVIGEYGANWQENTESHNDAIRRYFKSVVENAGN
-474 CKFNYWGEPYKQKG
+474 CGIVPFAWDIN
-488 EASPNDEKT
+488 
-497 MTEFLNR
+497 
-504 VVSTWG
+504 VVSYPNMSIINRT
-510 DKGLGLVMG
+510 GLSVWNTPAMTGIT
-519 EWGVTDRQKAGQT
+519 EGVAAAQWP
-532 DVIRENMTYFCRT
+532 Y
-545 LVSET
+545 
-550 KKRGIST
+550 
-557 FVWDNNAFG
+557 
-566 SGQEKFGIFDRH
+566 
-578 AGMRVKNTW
+578 
-587 VLKGI
+587 
-592 MEGKSE
+592 

>member
-88 YKVAATTNT
+88 YKVAAATNT

-186 PLARTGQISFTR
+186 PLARTAQISFTR
-198 GDIVEAVTVN
+198 GDIVESVTVN

-216 NMNRTAKELAKAMY
+216 NMDRTAKELAKAMY

-238 MEAGDMA
+238 MEAGDVA

-303 WLARVKEIVDYCIAD
+303 WLARVKEIVDYCISD

-354 EKVNKL
+354 DKVNKL

-389 YSLFSTRHSELTP
+389 YSLFGTRHSELTP

-418 GGNNAKRHLIVQTYV
+418 GGNNAKRVLIVQGPSTNISSTVNYF
-433 CNPDFGLYNGDFIIP
+433 NMP
-448 TDAEGNGNNYMSV
+448 TDTENGKLMV
-461 EFHYYT
+461 EVHYYE
-467 PWDYAGE
+467 PWDFCGSNATKDWNADASVKTSFESLKTKFVNHDIPVVIGEYGANWQENTESHNDAIRRYFKSVVENAGN
-474 CKFNYWGEPYKQKG
+474 CGIVPFAWDIN
-488 EASPNDEKT
+488 
-497 MTEFLNR
+497 
-504 VVSTWG
+504 VVSYPNMSIINRT
-510 DKGLGLVMG
+510 GLSVWNTPAMTGIT
-519 EWGVTDRQKAGQT
+519 EGVAAAQWP
-532 DVIRENMTYFCRT
+532 Y
-545 LVSET
+545 
-550 KKRGIST
+550 
-557 FVWDNNAFG
+557 
-566 SGQEKFGIFDRH
+566 
-578 AGMRVKNTW
+578 
-587 VLKGI
+587 
-592 MEGKSE
+592 

>member
-1 MKKRL
+1 MMKKRL

-88 YKVAATTNT
+88 YKVAAATNT

-198 GDIVEAVTVN
+198 GDIVESVTVN

-216 NMNRTAKELAKAMY
+216 NMDRTAKELAKAMY

-303 WLARVKEIVDYCIAD
+303 WLARVKEIVDYCISD

-329 GGWIEVEG
+329 GGWIEEEG

-354 EKVNKL
+354 DKVNKL

-389 YSLFSTRHSELTP
+389 YSLFGTRHSELTP

-418 GGNNAKRHLIVQTYV
+418 GGNNAKRVLIVQGPSTNISSTVNYF
-433 CNPDFGLYNGDFIIP
+433 NMP
-448 TDAEGNGNNYMSV
+448 TDTENGKLMV
-461 EFHYYT
+461 EVHYYE
-467 PWDYAGE
+467 PWDFCGSNATKDWNADASVKTSFESLKTKFVNHDIPVVIGEYGANWQENTESHNDAIRRYFKSVVENAGN
-474 CKFNYWGEPYKQKG
+474 C
-488 EASPNDEKT
+488 
-497 MTEFLNR
+497 
-504 VVSTWG
+504 
-510 DKGLGLVMG
+510 
-519 EWGVTDRQKAGQT
+519 
-532 DVIRENMTYFCRT
+532 
-545 LVSET
+545 
-550 KKRGIST
+550 GIVP
-557 FVWDNNAFG
+557 FVWDINVVSYPNMSIINRTGLSVWNTPAMT
-566 SGQEKFGIFDRH
+566 GI
-578 AGMRVKNTW
+578 T
-587 VLKGI
+587 
-592 MEGKSE
+592 EGVAAAQWPY

>member
-1 MKKRL
+1 MMKKRL

-88 YKVAATTNT
+88 YKVAAATNT

-186 PLARTGQISFTR
+186 PLARTAQISFTR
-198 GDIVEAVTVN
+198 GDIVESVTVN

-216 NMNRTAKELAKAMY
+216 NMDRTAKELAKAMY

-238 MEAGDMA
+238 MEAGDVA

-303 WLARVKEIVDYCIAD
+303 WLARVKEIVDYCISD

-389 YSLFSTRHSELTP
+389 YSLFGTRHSELTP

-418 GGNNAKRHLIVQTYV
+418 GGNNAKRVLIVQGPSTNISSTVNYF
-433 CNPDFGLYNGDFIIP
+433 NMP
-448 TDAEGNGNNYMSV
+448 TDTENGKLMV
-461 EFHYYT
+461 EVHYYE
-467 PWDYAGE
+467 PWDFCGSNATKDWNADASVKTSFESLKTKFVNHDIPVVIGEYGANWQENTESHNDAIRRFFKSVVENAGN
-474 CKFNYWGEPYKQKG
+474 CGIVPFAWDIN
-488 EASPNDEKT
+488 
-497 MTEFLNR
+497 
-504 VVSTWG
+504 VVSYPNMSIINRT
-510 DKGLGLVMG
+510 GLSVWNTPAMTGIT
-519 EWGVTDRQKAGQT
+519 EGVAAAQWP
-532 DVIRENMTYFCRT
+532 Y
-545 LVSET
+545 
-550 KKRGIST
+550 
-557 FVWDNNAFG
+557 
-566 SGQEKFGIFDRH
+566 
-578 AGMRVKNTW
+578 
-587 VLKGI
+587 
-592 MEGKSE
+592 

>member
-1 MKKRL
+1 MMKKRL

-88 YKVAATTNT
+88 YKVAAATNT

-109 SGSEQVTVPV
+109 SGSEQITVPV

-186 PLARTGQISFTR
+186 PLARTAQISFTR
-198 GDIVEAVTVN
+198 GDIVESVTVN

-216 NMNRTAKELAKAMY
+216 NMDRTAKELAKAMY

-303 WLARVKEIVDYCIAD
+303 WLARVKEIVDYCISD

-329 GGWIEVEG
+329 GGWIEEEG

-354 EKVNKL
+354 DKVNKL

-418 GGNNAKRHLIVQTYV
+418 GGNNAKRVLIVQGPSTNISSTVNYF
-433 CNPDFGLYNGDFIIP
+433 NMP
-448 TDAEGNGNNYMSV
+448 TDTENGKLMV
-461 EFHYYT
+461 EVHYYE
-467 PWDYAGE
+467 PWDFCGSNATKDWNADASVKTSFESLKTKFVDHNIPVVIGEYGANWQENTESHNDAIRRFFKSVVENAGN
-474 CKFNYWGEPYKQKG
+474 CGIVPFAWDIN
-488 EASPNDEKT
+488 
-497 MTEFLNR
+497 
-504 VVSTWG
+504 VVSYPNMSIINRT
-510 DKGLGLVMG
+510 GLSVWNTPAMTGIT
-519 EWGVTDRQKAGQT
+519 EGVAAAQWP
-532 DVIRENMTYFCRT
+532 Y
-545 LVSET
+545 
-550 KKRGIST
+550 
-557 FVWDNNAFG
+557 
-566 SGQEKFGIFDRH
+566 
-578 AGMRVKNTW
+578 
-587 VLKGI
+587 
-592 MEGKSE
+592 

>member
-1 MKKRL
+1 MMKKRL

-88 YKVAATTNT
+88 YKVAAATNT

-198 GDIVEAVTVN
+198 GDIVESVTVN

-216 NMNRTAKELAKAMY
+216 NMDRTAKELAKAMY

-238 MEAGDMA
+238 MEAGDVA

-303 WLARVKEIVDYCIAD
+303 WLARVKEIVDYCISD

-354 EKVNKL
+354 DKVNKL

-418 GGNNAKRHLIVQTYV
+418 GGNNAKRVLIVQGPSTNISSTVNYF
-433 CNPDFGLYNGDFIIP
+433 NMP
-448 TDAEGNGNNYMSV
+448 TDTENGKLMV
-461 EFHYYT
+461 EVHYYE
-467 PWDYAGE
+467 PWDFCGSNATKDWNADASVKTSFESLKTKFVNHDIPVVIGEYGANWQENTESHNDAIRRFFKSVVENAGN
-474 CKFNYWGEPYKQKG
+474 CGIVPFAWDIN
-488 EASPNDEKT
+488 
-497 MTEFLNR
+497 
-504 VVSTWG
+504 VVSYPNMSIINRT
-510 DKGLGLVMG
+510 GLSVWNTPAMTGIT
-519 EWGVTDRQKAGQT
+519 EGVAAAQWP
-532 DVIRENMTYFCRT
+532 Y
-545 LVSET
+545 
-550 KKRGIST
+550 
-557 FVWDNNAFG
+557 
-566 SGQEKFGIFDRH
+566 
-578 AGMRVKNTW
+578 
-587 VLKGI
+587 
-592 MEGKSE
+592 

>member
-1 MKKRL
+1 MMKKRL

-88 YKVAATTNT
+88 YKVAAATNT

-198 GDIVEAVTVN
+198 GDIVESVTVN

-216 NMNRTAKELAKAMY
+216 NMDRTAKELAKAMY

-238 MEAGDMA
+238 MEAGDVA

-303 WLARVKEIVDYCIAD
+303 WLARVKEIVDYCISD

-354 EKVNKL
+354 DKVNKL

-389 YSLFSTRHSELTP
+389 YSLFGTRHSELTP

-418 GGNNAKRHLIVQTYV
+418 GGNNAKRVLIVQGPSTNISSTVNYF
-433 CNPDFGLYNGDFIIP
+433 NMP
-448 TDAEGNGNNYMSV
+448 TDTENGKLMV
-461 EFHYYT
+461 EVHYYE
-467 PWDYAGE
+467 PWDFCGSNATKDWNADASVKTSFESLKTKFVDHNIPVVIGEYGANWQENTESHNDAIRRYFKSVVENAGN
-474 CKFNYWGEPYKQKG
+474 CGIVPFAWDIN
-488 EASPNDEKT
+488 
-497 MTEFLNR
+497 
-504 VVSTWG
+504 VVSYPNMSIINRT
-510 DKGLGLVMG
+510 GLSVWNTPAMTGIT
-519 EWGVTDRQKAGQT
+519 EGVAAAQWP
-532 DVIRENMTYFCRT
+532 Y
-545 LVSET
+545 
-550 KKRGIST
+550 
-557 FVWDNNAFG
+557 
-566 SGQEKFGIFDRH
+566 
-578 AGMRVKNTW
+578 
-587 VLKGI
+587 
-592 MEGKSE
+592 

>member
-1 MKKRL
+1 MMKKRL

-88 YKVAATTNT
+88 YKVAAATNT

-198 GDIVEAVTVN
+198 GDIVESVTVN

-216 NMNRTAKELAKAMY
+216 NMDRTAKELAKAMY

-303 WLARVKEIVDYCIAD
+303 WLARVKEIVDYCISD

-345 EAVDETIIA
+345 EAADETIIA
-354 EKVNKL
+354 DKVNKL

-418 GGNNAKRHLIVQTYV
+418 GGNNAKRVLIVQGPSTNISSTVNYF
-433 CNPDFGLYNGDFIIP
+433 NMP
-448 TDAEGNGNNYMSV
+448 TDTENGKLMV
-461 EFHYYT
+461 EVHYYE
-467 PWDYAGE
+467 PWDFCGSNATKDWNADASVKTSFESLKTKFVDHNIPVVIGEYGANWQENTESHNDAIRRYFKSVVENAGN
-474 CKFNYWGEPYKQKG
+474 CGIVPFAWDIN
-488 EASPNDEKT
+488 
-497 MTEFLNR
+497 
-504 VVSTWG
+504 VVSYPNMSIINRT
-510 DKGLGLVMG
+510 GLSVWNTPAMTGIT
-519 EWGVTDRQKAGQT
+519 EGVAAAQWP
-532 DVIRENMTYFCRT
+532 Y
-545 LVSET
+545 
-550 KKRGIST
+550 
-557 FVWDNNAFG
+557 
-566 SGQEKFGIFDRH
+566 
-578 AGMRVKNTW
+578 
-587 VLKGI
+587 
-592 MEGKSE
+592 

>member
-88 YKVAATTNT
+88 YKVAAATNT

-186 PLARTGQISFTR
+186 PLARTAQISFTR
-198 GDIVEAVTVN
+198 GDIVESVTVN

-216 NMNRTAKELAKAMY
+216 NMDRTAKELAKAMY

-303 WLARVKEIVDYCIAD
+303 WLARVKEIVDYCISD

-354 EKVNKL
+354 DKVNKL

-389 YSLFSTRHSELTP
+389 YNLFSTRHRELTP

-418 GGNNAKRHLIVQTYV
+418 GGNNAKRVLIVQGPSTNINSTVNYF
-433 CNPDFGLYNGDFIIP
+433 NMP
-448 TDAEGNGNNYMSV
+448 TDTENGKLMV
-461 EFHYYT
+461 EVHYYE
-467 PWDYAGE
+467 PWDFCGSNATKEWNADASVKTSFESLKTKFVDHNIPVVIGEYGANWQENTESHNDAIRRYFKSVVENAGN
-474 CKFNYWGEPYKQKG
+474 CGIVPFAWDIN
-488 EASPNDEKT
+488 
-497 MTEFLNR
+497 
-504 VVSTWG
+504 VVSYPNMSIINRT
-510 DKGLGLVMG
+510 GLSVWNTPAMTGIT
-519 EWGVTDRQKAGQT
+519 EGVAAAQWP
-532 DVIRENMTYFCRT
+532 Y
-545 LVSET
+545 
-550 KKRGIST
+550 
-557 FVWDNNAFG
+557 
-566 SGQEKFGIFDRH
+566 
-578 AGMRVKNTW
+578 
-587 VLKGI
+587 
-592 MEGKSE
+592 

>member
-88 YKVAATTNT
+88 YKVAAATNT

-186 PLARTGQISFTR
+186 PLARTAQISFTR
-198 GDIVEAVTVN
+198 GDIVESVTVN

-216 NMNRTAKELAKAMY
+216 NMDRTAKELAKAMY

-303 WLARVKEIVDYCIAD
+303 WLARVKEIVDYCISD

-329 GGWIEVEG
+329 GGWIEEEG

-354 EKVNKL
+354 DKENKL

-389 YSLFSTRHSELTP
+389 YNLFSTRHRELTP

-418 GGNNAKRHLIVQTYV
+418 GGNNAKRVLIVQGPSTNISSTVNYF
-433 CNPDFGLYNGDFIIP
+433 NMP
-448 TDAEGNGNNYMSV
+448 TDTENGKLMV
-461 EFHYYT
+461 EVHYYE
-467 PWDYAGE
+467 PWDFCGSNATKDWNADASVKTSFESLKTKFVNHDIPVVIGEYGANWQENTESHNDAIRRYFKSVVENAGN
-474 CKFNYWGEPYKQKG
+474 CGIVPFAWDIN
-488 EASPNDEKT
+488 
-497 MTEFLNR
+497 
-504 VVSTWG
+504 VVSYPNMSIINRT
-510 DKGLGLVMG
+510 GLSVWNTPAMTGIT
-519 EWGVTDRQKAGQT
+519 EGVAAAQWP
-532 DVIRENMTYFCRT
+532 Y
-545 LVSET
+545 
-550 KKRGIST
+550 
-557 FVWDNNAFG
+557 
-566 SGQEKFGIFDRH
+566 
-578 AGMRVKNTW
+578 
-587 VLKGI
+587 
-592 MEGKSE
+592 

>member
-79 LSNSARVYK
+79 VSNSARVYK
-88 YKVAATTNT
+88 YKVAAATNT

-186 PLARTGQISFTR
+186 PLARTAQISFTR
-198 GDIVEAVTVN
+198 GDIVESVTVN

-216 NMNRTAKELAKAMY
+216 NMDRTAKELAKAMY

-303 WLARVKEIVDYCIAD
+303 WLARVKEIVDYCISD

-345 EAVDETIIA
+345 EAADETIIA
-354 EKVNKL
+354 DKVNKL

-418 GGNNAKRHLIVQTYV
+418 GGNNAKRVLIVQGPSTNISSTVNYF
-433 CNPDFGLYNGDFIIP
+433 NMP
-448 TDAEGNGNNYMSV
+448 TDTENGKLMV
-461 EFHYYT
+461 EVHYYE
-467 PWDYAGE
+467 PWDFCGSNATKDWNADASVKTSFESLKTKFVNHDIPVVIGEYGANWQENTESHNDAIRRYFKSVVENAGN
-474 CKFNYWGEPYKQKG
+474 CGIVPFAWDIN
-488 EASPNDEKT
+488 
-497 MTEFLNR
+497 
-504 VVSTWG
+504 VVSYPNMSIINRT
-510 DKGLGLVMG
+510 GLSVWNTPAMTGIT
-519 EWGVTDRQKAGQT
+519 EGVAAAQWP
-532 DVIRENMTYFCRT
+532 Y
-545 LVSET
+545 
-550 KKRGIST
+550 
-557 FVWDNNAFG
+557 
-566 SGQEKFGIFDRH
+566 
-578 AGMRVKNTW
+578 
-587 VLKGI
+587 
-592 MEGKSE
+592 